1 MTKDDVIARLR
12 HHRRELEALGIDH
25 LFVFGSVARGEH
37 TSASDVDLLAEF
49 NPSARIG
56 FGIVGIQLRLE
67 EIVGRP
73 VDLVRS
79 PVNKPRLKQAID
91 REVVLAF

>member
-1 MTKDDVIARLR
+1 MAQRLR
-12 HHRRELEALGIDH
+12 FIHSSELACPGYKGYPLLI
-25 LFVFGSVARGEH
+25 RGG
-37 TSASDVDLLAEF
+37 DLLAEF

-67 EIVGRP
+67 EIVGGP
-73 VDLVRS
+73 VDLLRS

-91 REVVLAF
+91 RQAILAF